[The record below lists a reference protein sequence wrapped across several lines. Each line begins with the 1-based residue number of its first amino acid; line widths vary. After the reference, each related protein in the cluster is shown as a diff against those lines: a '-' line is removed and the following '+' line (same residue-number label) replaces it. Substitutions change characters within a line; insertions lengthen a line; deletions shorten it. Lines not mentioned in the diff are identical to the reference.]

1 LLFGLSIV
9 RSLEF
14 RASYNLIKAVA
25 AAGAALAWIRGERT
39 QSMGLFQRL
48 FGATRDAIVLPNFDA
63 GNKAVDISATI
74 LRKCIDLGSSGTNGA
89 NQRRLF
95 DPFARGYLFGFSDA
109 CIQRLAVL
117 DELQSLALITLIHTK
132 IFGHEIGSLLVGDAL
147 RDQRN
152 AEFARGRTVGAR
164 DLFRWLDERSYT
176 PLALTDYLHADDEAS
191 NPKVPS
197 SVSPSTALIEPT
209 RGLPATIAS
218 DATDVPA
225 RRTPRRWN
233 TALVT
238 KKTMVEA
245 KQDKNAAMIRL
256 RTRLHMKTV
265 KPIKR

>member
-1 LLFGLSIV
+1 
-9 RSLEF
+9 
-14 RASYNLIKAVA
+14 
-25 AAGAALAWIRGERT
+25 
-39 QSMGLFQRL
+39 MGLFQRL

-63 GNKAVDISATI
+63 GNKAVDISAAI
-74 LRKCIDLGSSGTNGA
+74 LLKSIDLGSGGPNGV

-95 DPFARGYLFGFSDA
+95 NPFARGYLFGFSDA

-132 IFGHEIGSLLVGDAL
+132 IFGHEIGSLLVGGAL

-176 PLALTDYLHADDEAS
+176 PLALTDYLHADDEALG
-191 NPKVPS
+191 PKLPS
-197 SVSPSTALIEPT
+197 SVLSPSTAVIEPT
-209 RGLPATIAS
+209 RVSSATFAG
-218 DATDVPA
+218 DATNVPA
-225 RRTPRRWN
+225 RLAPRRWN

-238 KKTMVEA
+238 KKTIVEA
-245 KQDKNAAMIRL
+245 TQDKNAAMIRL

>member
-1 LLFGLSIV
+1 
-9 RSLEF
+9 
-14 RASYNLIKAVA
+14 
-25 AAGAALAWIRGERT
+25 
-39 QSMGLFQRL
+39 MGLFQRL

-63 GNKAVDISATI
+63 GKKAVDISTTI
-74 LRKCIDLGSSGTNGA
+74 LRKCIELGSGGPNGA

-95 DPFARGYLFGFSDA
+95 NPFARGYLFGFSDA

-117 DELQSLALITLIHTK
+117 DELQSLALITLIHTR

-152 AEFARGRTVGAR
+152 AEFGRGRTVGAR

-176 PLALTDYLHADDEAS
+176 PLALTDYLHADDEVS
-191 NPKVPS
+191 SPKVPS
-197 SVSPSTALIEPT
+197 SVSPSTAVIEPT
-209 RGLPATIAS
+209 RVSPATFAS

-225 RRTPRRWN
+225 RPIPRRWN

-245 KQDKNAAMIRL
+245 IQDKNAAMIRL
-256 RTRLHMKTV
+256 RIRLHMKTV